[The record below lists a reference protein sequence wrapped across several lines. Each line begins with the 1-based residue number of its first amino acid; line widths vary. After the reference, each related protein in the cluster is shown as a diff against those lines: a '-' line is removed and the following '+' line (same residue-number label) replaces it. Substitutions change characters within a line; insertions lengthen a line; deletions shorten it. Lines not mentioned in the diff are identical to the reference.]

1 MANDSFR
8 QGRPVEGDVYEA
20 VKRDLAKLPEEI
32 RESGLAASALAL
44 AKELDGMNS
53 ATSKAM
59 CSKALIDTWAAIR
72 ELAPKEEKKDGL
84 DELKERRRRRQALR
98 EARAED

>member
-1 MANDSFR
+1 
-8 QGRPVEGDVYEA
+8 
-20 VKRDLAKLPEEI
+20 
-32 RESGLAASALAL
+32 
-44 AKELDGMNS
+44 
-53 ATSKAM
+53 M